1 MRFLDLSISM
11 AILETLDI
19 PTVGVAVAVAAVLAV
34 VAYRSFTSK
43 SRGLSPFSL

>member
-19 PTVGVAVAVAAVLAV
+19 PTVGVVVAVAAVLAV